1 MRQLGWVKERQG
13 GTSDPEGAYLG
24 AFEGLR
30 TPSVLL
36 PTLGKD
42 GPRKEDS
49 QPCQGESKTQMQKM
63 GTQDICAKV
72 HLHLC
77 F

>member
-49 QPCQGESKTQMQKM
+49 
-63 GTQDICAKV
+63 
-72 HLHLC
+72 
-77 F
+77 